1 MLKDFL
7 TMDAESIVTRLF
19 EIHRQFLNPKYI
31 KRVQVKRLVEKVLSV
46 CGGKEN
52 SDLRNKA
59 KDAPPVSTIGKK
71 SDGLVQLEMDRK
83 SKGQN
88 VVLLEQA
95 PDSERSVPSGIG
107 SDFND
112 L

>member
-1 MLKDFL
+1 
-7 TMDAESIVTRLF
+7 MDAESITTKLF

-31 KRVQVKRLVEKVLSV
+31 KQVQVKRLVEKVLSV

-59 KDAPPVSTIGKK
+59 KDVPPVSTIGKK

-83 SKGQN
+83 VAKG
-88 VVLLEQA
+88 
-95 PDSERSVPSGIG
+95 
-107 SDFND
+107 
-112 L
+112 